1 MVEKNSGISVRNL
14 VKSFQRGHVQ
24 ACKNVNL
31 EVAEGEF
38 IVLLGPSGCGK
49 TTTLRCIAGLEKPD
63 NDNAIWIK
71 GRDVTSLPP
80 KDRNLAFVFQDTMLF
95 PHLNVSKNISF
106 GLDTRKSHSKDEIA
120 HRVRKT
126 AQLLHMEE
134 LLDRRPS
141 ELSGGQAQRVGLG
154 RAIVMEPD
162 AFLMD
167 EPLANLDAALRVE
180 MRTEIKRIQRKLSTS
195 TIFVT
200 HDQEEALTLGD
211 KIAVMTE
218 GVVQQVGTPN
228 EIYLQ
233 PGNIFVGT
241 FIGSPP
247 INLLPCSTRS
257 GEEEMSIVSEF
268 FEVRVPKA
276 MSMKLSKV
284 HRDITLGIRPEFV
297 NLGPKEE
304 DSFEAYI
311 TLIEPLG
318 SRTVIFLEAQGQEI
332 RSLIQGESQFREG
345 ESVSVNF
352 QMEKALF
359 FDSSGKR
366 ICGKE

>member
-1 MVEKNSGISVRNL
+1 
-14 VKSFQRGHVQ
+14 
-24 ACKNVNL
+24 
-31 EVAEGEF
+31 
-38 IVLLGPSGCGK
+38 
-49 TTTLRCIAGLEKPD
+49 
-63 NDNAIWIK
+63 
-71 GRDVTSLPP
+71 
-80 KDRNLAFVFQDTMLF
+80 
-95 PHLNVSKNISF
+95 
-106 GLDTRKSHSKDEIA
+106 LDTRKSYSKDEIVQ
-120 HRVRKT
+120 RVRKV

-134 LLDRRPS
+134 LLDRKPG
-141 ELSGGQAQRVGLG
+141 ELSGGQAQRVALG

-211 KIAVMTE
+211 KIAVMKD

-228 EIYLQ
+228 EIYLTSE
-233 PGNIFVGT
+233 NIFVGA

-247 INLLPCSTRS
+247 INLLPCSTHS
-257 GEEEMSIVSEF
+257 GEGEISVVSDLF
-268 FEVRVPKA
+268 HVQVPKV
-276 MSMKLSKV
+276 MSQELSKGSG
-284 HRDITLGIRPEFV
+284 DITLGVRPEFV
-297 NLGPKEE
+297 SLGQKGR
-304 DSFEAYI
+304 DSFQAHI

-318 SRTVIFLEAQGQEI
+318 SRTVIFLEAQGQEV
-332 RSLIQGESQFREG
+332 RSVIQGESRLKEG
-345 ESVSVNF
+345 ESVSVTF